1 MRTLPSLITVIN
13 VVTGVLG
20 KLRPAN
26 LIEKFLVTF
35 IDEETG
41 ELNNNGVVL
50 AGVFLVI
57 AILIVGYLEGG
68 GALPWE

>member
-1 MRTLPSLITVIN
+1 MRTLPNLMTLIN

-26 LIEKFLVTF
+26 LAEKFLVTF

-41 ELNNNGVVL
+41 ELNDNGVVL
-50 AGVFLVI
+50 AGVFFVI
-57 AILIVGYLEGG
+57 VILIVGYLEGG

>member
-1 MRTLPSLITVIN
+1 MRTLPNLMTLIN
-13 VVTGVLG
+13 AVTGVLG

-26 LIEKFLVTF
+26 LGQKFLDTF

-57 AILIVGYLEGG
+57 VILIVGYLEGG
-68 GALPWE
+68 GLLPWE